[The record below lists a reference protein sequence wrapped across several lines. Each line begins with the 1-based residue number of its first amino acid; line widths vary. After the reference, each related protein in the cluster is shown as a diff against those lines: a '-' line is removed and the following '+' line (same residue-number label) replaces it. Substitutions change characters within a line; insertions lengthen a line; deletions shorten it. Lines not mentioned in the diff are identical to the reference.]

1 MAVLDLQEQEQLE
14 AFKRWWKDNRNQLL
28 GMLLVVV
35 VAVGGWRGW
44 QYYQH
49 QQAEQAANLYQQ
61 FIAQLAS
68 NDAKRINDAAAAVT
82 DKFASTAYAARA
94 ALLAAQVNEQGTGV
108 GKENG
113 PGNGPGNG
121 KDLPRAKTQLQWV
134 IDHAAEATLQDV
146 ARLRLAA
153 ILLDEKNY
161 ADALKQLEAKHP
173 ASFDGLYA
181 DLRGDVLSAQGKTDE
196 ARSSYKLAYEKIDAQ
211 SMYRNLIQMKL
222 DALGVASGSAVK
234 ESNDKAATDNGAAAK

>member
-14 AFKRWWKDNRNQLL
+14 MFKRWWKDNRNQLL

-44 QYYQH
+44 QYYQY

-94 ALLAAQVNEQGTGV
+94 ALLAAQVNEQGTEV
-108 GKENG
+108 GKE
-113 PGNGPGNG
+113 NG

-222 DALGVASGSAVK
+222 DALGTEKGGADKGVA
-234 ESNDKAATDNGAAAK
+234 DKAGTDNGAAAK

>member
-14 AFKRWWKDNRNQLL
+14 AFKTWWKDNRNQVL
-28 GMLLVVV
+28 GMLLIMV
-35 VAVGGWRGW
+35 VATSGWRGW

-49 QQAEQAANLYQQ
+49 QQATEAVTLYQQ

-68 NDAKRINDAAAAVT
+68 KDAKRINDAAAAVT

-94 ALLAAQVNEQGTGV
+94 ELQAAQVNEQG
-108 GKENG
+108 
-113 PGNGPGNG
+113 
-121 KDLPRAKTQLQWV
+121 KDLAQAKTQLQWV
-134 IDHAAEATLQDV
+134 IDHAGEATLKDV

-153 ILLDEKNY
+153 VLLDEKNY

-173 ASFDGLYA
+173 DSFDGLYA
-181 DLRGDVLSAQGKTDE
+181 DLRGDVLSAQGKIDE

-222 DALGVASGSAVK
+222 DALG
-234 ESNDKAATDNGAAAK
+234 AAK